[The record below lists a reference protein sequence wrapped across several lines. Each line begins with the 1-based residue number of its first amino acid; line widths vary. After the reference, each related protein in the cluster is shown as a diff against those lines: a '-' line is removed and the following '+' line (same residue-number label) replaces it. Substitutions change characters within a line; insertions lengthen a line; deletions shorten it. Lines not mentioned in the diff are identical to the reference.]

1 MTIIWQKSD
10 PITKEFFFQLGS
22 NDTSWNY
29 ELAHNVD
36 GSIIDELWGLMK
48 RLLLPTLLLLFPM
61 LLLAQVAP
69 RVAVRLQQ
77 PPPNQLRV
85 SDMWKITLTNSGRT
99 TVRIYLQGIATE
111 VRDGQIVDAQT
122 APFDVPPGTKRL
134 TGRDVEPV
142 KVNSS
147 NSRYKNVLMQTGLVP
162 SGDYT
167 ICVYAKEVTSNDVV
181 GSDCFNQ
188 EIQNVS
194 LVLMTPDNNTSVGD
208 ELPIFNWTTAP
219 LITNGAT
226 YSIKIV
232 EMFGSQSPTSAMESN
247 PAYFRQENISTRN
260 FNYPVSASKF
270 KSGGQYAWQVT
281 LFNDGVKVA
290 ESEVWSFLY
299 VKSPNFPPP
308 PPTLTAAFSRFMK
321 AYGGGSFDQLYAVA
335 STNDSGYI
343 LAGKTRS
350 FGAGGDDAYVV
361 KVDKSGNVQWSR
373 AFGGS
378 NDDAAF
384 GVAQAH
390 NGGYIAVGYTRSF
403 DAMFDDI
410 YVVKMDAQGNVQ
422 WSRTY
427 GGGGHDAGYSIIPT
441 ANNSYT
447 IAGVLGTGDSYDGYL
462 LRIEA
467 NGALVWSRSFGG
479 DDYDILKS
487 VTEHGE
493 ALYATGWTRSFGN
506 GNDDMMVAKVNPNG
520 TVMWVKSWGT
530 NRAERGAGIASGPSG
545 FATAGYTLGKLGETT
560 QFNVLAIGFANDGND
575 QGKVVVRAGL
585 YNEAFSIA
593 ADKKGAFYLTG
604 YAKGT
609 DLANVG
615 GILMMKLSGNGALEW
630 AKVYQSTAVSE
641 GRGIVTARDGGLVV
655 AGFTEAIGAG
665 DGLLLKTDGLGV
677 ANCAELDPKAVAD
690 MTGLTAKDLTIFGVG
705 SVVVPRTSVAT
716 TATTIETLLCPK

>member
-1 MTIIWQKSD
+1 MNQ
-10 PITKEFFFQLGS
+10 PTKRL
-22 NDTSWNY
+22 
-29 ELAHNVD
+29 
-36 GSIIDELWGLMK
+36 
-48 RLLLPTLLLLFPM
+48 LLLPTLLLLLLLPVI
-61 LLLAQVAP
+61 LLAQAPP
-69 RVAVRLQQ
+69 RVTVRLQQ

-85 SDMWKITLTNSGRT
+85 SDMWKITLTNSGRA

-111 VRDGQIVDAQT
+111 VRDGQVVDAQT
-122 APFDVPPGTKRL
+122 APFDLPPGTKRL
-134 TGRDVEPV
+134 TGREVEPI

-147 NSRYKNVLMQTGLVP
+147 HGRYKNILLQTGLVP

-167 ICVYAKEVTSNDVV
+167 ICVYAKEIATDEVV

-194 LVLMTPDNNTSVGD
+194 LVLMAPDNSTSVGD
-208 ELPIFNWTTAP
+208 DLPMFNWTTAP
-219 LITNGAT
+219 LLTTGAT
-226 YSIKIV
+226 YSLKIV

-247 PAYFRQENISTRN
+247 PAYFRQENISARN
-260 FNYPVSASKF
+260 FSYPVSASKF
-270 KSGGQYAWQVT
+270 KTGKQYAWQVT

-299 VKSPNFPPP
+299 VKTPPP
-308 PPTLTAAFSRFMK
+308 PPPPKFTAALSKFMK
-321 AYGGGSFDQLYAVA
+321 AYGGGSFDQLYAIA
-335 STNDSGYI
+335 PTNDTGYI

-350 FGAGGDDAYVV
+350 FGAGGDDAYLV
-361 KVDKSGNVQWSR
+361 KVDNSGNVQWSR

-384 GVAQAH
+384 GVAQAQ

-403 DAMFDDI
+403 NAMFDDI
-410 YVVKMDAQGNVQ
+410 YVIKTDAQGNVQ

-467 NGALVWSRSFGG
+467 NGALVWSRSVGG
-479 DDYDILKS
+479 EDYDILKS
-487 VTEHGE
+487 VVEHGD

-506 GNDDMMVAKVNPNG
+506 GNDDAMVAKVSSNG
-520 TVMWVKSWGT
+520 GVMWVKAWGT
-530 NRAERGAGIASGPSG
+530 KRAERGTGIAGGPSG
-545 FATAGYTLGKLGETT
+545 FATSGYTLGKLGETT
-560 QFNVLAIGFANDGND
+560 EFKVLAIGFANDGTD
-575 QGKVVVRAGL
+575 QGKVIARTGL
-585 YNEAFSIA
+585 YNETFAIA
-593 ADKKGAFYLTG
+593 ADAKGAFHLAG

-615 GILMMKLSGNGALEW
+615 GVLMMKLSGNGGLEW
-630 AKVYQSTAVSE
+630 AKVYQSTAPSE
-641 GRGIVTARDGGLVV
+641 GRAIAMARDGGIVV

-677 ANCAELDPKAVAD
+677 AKCEELDPKAVAD
-690 MTGLTAKDLTIFGVG
+690 VTGLEARDLTIFGVG
-705 SVVVPRTSVAT
+705 SIVTPRTSIAA
-716 TATTIETLLCPK
+716 TATTIETLICPK

>member
-1 MTIIWQKSD
+1 
-10 PITKEFFFQLGS
+10 
-22 NDTSWNY
+22 
-29 ELAHNVD
+29 
-36 GSIIDELWGLMK
+36 MK
-48 RLLLPTLLLLFPM
+48 RLLLPTLLLLLPM
-61 LLLAQVAP
+61 MALLAQAPP
-69 RVAVRLQQ
+69 RVTVRLQQ

-122 APFDVPPGTKRL
+122 APFDLPPGTKRL

-147 NSRYKNVLMQTGLVP
+147 NGRYKNILMQTGLVP

-167 ICVYAKEVTSNDVV
+167 VCVYAKEVSSDDVV

-194 LVLMTPDNNTSVGD
+194 LVLIAPDNSTSVGD
-208 ELPIFNWTTAP
+208 ELPMFNWTTAP
-219 LITNGAT
+219 LITTGAT
-226 YSIKIV
+226 YSIKVV
-232 EMFGSQSPTSAMESN
+232 ELFGQQSPISAMASN

-260 FNYPVSASKF
+260 LTYPVSASKF
-270 KSGGQYAWQVT
+270 KSGQQYAWQVT

-299 VKSPNFPPP
+299 VKSPVTPLPPK
-308 PPTLTAAFSRFMK
+308 LSAALSKFMK
-321 AYGGGSFDQLYAVA
+321 AYGGGALDQLYSIA
-335 STNDSGYI
+335 STTDSGYI

-350 FGAGGDDAYVV
+350 FGAGGDDAYLV
-361 KVDKSGNVQWSR
+361 KVDKGGNVQWSR

-403 DAMFDDI
+403 NAMFDDI
-410 YVVKMDAQGNVQ
+410 YVVKTDPQGNVQ

-447 IAGVLGTGDSYDGYL
+447 IAGILGTGDSYDGYL
-462 LRIEA
+462 IRIEA

-479 DDYDILKS
+479 DEYDILKS
-487 VTEHGE
+487 VIEHGE

-506 GNDDMMVAKVNPNG
+506 GNDDMMVAKVSPDG
-520 TVMWVKSWGT
+520 AVMWVKAWGT
-530 NRAERGAGIASGPSG
+530 NRAERGTAIAGGPSG
-545 FATAGYTLGKLGETT
+545 FAAAGYTLGRLAETT
-560 QFNVLAIGFANDGND
+560 EFKLLAIGFTNDGND
-575 QGKVVVRAGL
+575 QGKVIARAGL
-585 YNEAFSIA
+585 YSEAFGIA
-593 ADKKGAFYLTG
+593 ADKKGAFYLAG

-609 DLANVG
+609 DPTSVG
-615 GILMMKLSGNGALEW
+615 GVLMMNLSGSGVLEW

-641 GRGIVTARDGGLVV
+641 GRGIITTRDGGLAVV
-655 AGFTEAIGAG
+655 GFTEAIGAG
-665 DGLLLKTDGLGV
+665 DGVLLKTDGAGV

-690 MTGLTAKDLTIFGVG
+690 MTEFPVKDLSIFGVG
-705 SVVVPRTSVAT
+705 SVVIPRVSVAA
-716 TATTIETLLCPK
+716 TATTIETLVCPK